1 MELKHYRHFIV
12 QEEDPNCETCGVLE
26 DIEHVL
32 CHCAATE
39 EARVRNWYGRVTT
52 RMMTE
57 EPEVCRKILGT
68 RFNTLVG
75 KDQ

>member
-1 MELKHYRHFIV
+1 MELKHYRHFIG
-12 QEEDPNCETCGVLE
+12 QEEDPNCETCGVPE

-39 EARVRNWYGRVTT
+39 EARVRNWYGKVTT